1 MILIELEVLVVRA
14 DLVAIA
20 RQNDSKRARIYKT
33 LNFMGLYNVNTMG
46 VEQSLEY
53 RRAVTWPSTAP
64 PLKSLAD
71 IPISRFLIATEKKHN
86 S

>member
-46 VEQSLEY
+46 VEQNLEY
-53 RRAVTWPSTAP
+53 RRAVTWPSTV
-64 PLKSLAD
+64 
-71 IPISRFLIATEKKHN
+71 HH
-86 S
+86 